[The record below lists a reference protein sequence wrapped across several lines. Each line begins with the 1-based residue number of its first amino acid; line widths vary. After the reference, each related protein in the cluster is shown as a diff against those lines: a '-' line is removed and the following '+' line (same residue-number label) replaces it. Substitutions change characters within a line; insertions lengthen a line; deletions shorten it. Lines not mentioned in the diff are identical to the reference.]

1 MPKVRLFF
9 IDDSIQTVFSNNIA
23 TLRKDL
29 NLDFSHEVSTEKQVT
44 FSVKVHN
51 VYQQINATSIVHE
64 PTYFSASLV
73 AVKALFVSEINE

>member
-44 FSVKVHN
+44 FSVKVPN
-51 VYQQINATSIVHE
+51 VYQQINATSIVQE